1 MNTLP
6 GIHAPTPQFVAA
18 LESEIAG
25 ALRRESRFEPA
36 MRSRRRDRAMSAGI
50 LTIGLLLGVGTQ
62 LAFAQV
68 RDARQRSELERA
80 MEVDRN
86 VAALRLAVARAD
98 HERARAGFESGSL
111 SRQSLLEAASELR
124 TVEMSIARID
134 LNLAET
140 RASAAPPRDEL
151 WAPLVDGRD
160 FVRDRLR
167 ISAMASQ
174 RRLTAAEALA
184 AEAERGARVGVV
196 TQSALLDAQ
205 AEAAQAKRE
214 FQLLAQK
221 LILREQFLKDRL
233 TPQQVASRALHF
245 ELVADVQRAQQQHR
259 LVTER
264 LALVRDRFRS
274 GTATELDMRRAE
286 VELLE
291 RAVEL
296 NRLLTQLRRAET
308 RAR

>member
-1 MNTLP
+1 M
-6 GIHAPTPQFVAA
+6 HAPTPQFVAA
-18 LESEIAG
+18 LENEIVG
-25 ALRRESRFEPA
+25 SLRRESRFEPV

-140 RASAAPPRDEL
+140 RASADPPRDEL
-151 WAPLVDGRD
+151 WAPLVSGRD

-174 RRLTAAEALA
+174 RRLAAAEALA

-205 AEAAQAKRE
+205 AEAAQAKRDFE
-214 FQLLAQK
+214 LLAQR

-233 TPQQVASRALHF
+233 TPQEVARRAHRF
-245 ELVADVQRAQQQHR
+245 ELVSNVQGAQYRHQ
-259 LVTER
+259 LASDR
-264 LALVRDRFRS
+264 LAVVRNRFQS
-274 GTATELDMRRAE
+274 GEATELDVRRAE
-286 VELLE
+286 VEVLE

-296 NRLLTQLRRAET
+296 DRLLTQLRSAGG